1 MTHRGSWTSSAVRAK
16 LDEKRIRLLADARA
30 VRVDSRLVH
39 LDSDSGGGGGG
50 DEVAP
55 LPYDLL
61 LWATGPGAPPIFRT
75 SGLATD
81 EQGFLRV
88 KPTLQAVTKD
98 NVFAAGDCCA
108 IDGCEWVPKAGAP
121 DHLSDRPPLPVSC

>member
-1 MTHRGSWTSSAVRAK
+1 MRAK
-16 LDEKRIRLLADARA
+16 LDEKRIRLLAYARA

-39 LDSDSGGGGGG
+39 LDSSGCGGGG
-50 DEVAP
+50 EVAP

-61 LWATGPGAPPIFRT
+61 LWATGPGAPPVFRA

-81 EQGFLRV
+81 EQGFVRV

-98 NVFAAGDCCA
+98 NVFAAGDCCT
-108 IDGCEWVPKAGAP
+108 IDSCEWVPKAGA
-121 DHLSDRPPLPVSC
+121 HC